1 MEWGQHAP
9 ITPRLGGTAER
20 YRALAKSGPTEGF
33 VHDLVLFRKRLRS
46 LVVNLQL
53 HSFVSSFPM
62 SQIRQKSEEWG
73 RSQPTG
79 CAAQRRRSSLTDV
92 EKDLR
97 EIQELLRHKNIRTTV
112 RYTHAGY
119 RPCFRAPCRLRTV
132 IVGRIRRRQ

>member
-1 MEWGQHAP
+1 MEWGLHAP

-33 VHDLVLFRKRLRS
+33 VHDLVLFRKRLHS

-62 SQIRQKSEEWG
+62 SQIRQKSEGWG

-92 EKDLR
+92 GKNLR
-97 EIQELLRHKNIRTTV
+97 EIQELLRHKNIRIPTLATS
-112 RYTHAGY
+112 
-119 RPCFRAPCRLRTV
+119 RPCSRAPCRLRTV
-132 IVGRIRRRQ
+132 IVGRIRRR